1 MSERDRRIERLL
13 RELER
18 RQAQFVRDPAAVER
32 QIDRLDELA
41 TQMERLEERI
51 EEALTDE
58 APELVLDAGEQVC
71 FPGFDGFVAGVA
83 LCPEAVPAEE
93 WLEAVWEAEPELD
106 RIVAG
111 NAAARAETHAV
122 LTERVGQ
129 VGRVLEEDPA
139 AYEPSF
145 GIDPDTGEV
154 YWERWVL
161 GFERALRFRP
171 EAWAAVALGDGDAAA
186 AVSTML
192 SLYGVAADIGELS
205 DGLDEAALDLA
216 PELISVA
223 VVILGMWRGGSRT
236 PDTGDWTAPW
246 PDPGTA
252 RPH

>member
-1 MSERDRRIERLL
+1 MSERERRIGRLL
-13 RELER
+13 QKLER
-18 RQAQFVRDPAAVER
+18 HQAQFAREQAAVDRE
-32 QIDRLDELA
+32 IDRLDGLA
-41 TQMERLEERI
+41 AEMERLEERI

-58 APELVLDAGEQVC
+58 APELAVDAGEEMC

-83 LCPEAVPAEE
+83 LCPEAVPAAE
-93 WLEAVWEAEPELD
+93 WLAAVWEAEPELD

-122 LTERVGQ
+122 LTERVEQ

-145 GIDPDTGEV
+145 GMDPDTGEV

-161 GFERALRFRP
+161 GFERAMRLRP
-171 EAWAAVALGDGDAAA
+171 EAWAAVALGEGDAAA

-192 SLYGVAADIGELS
+192 SLYGVAADIGELA
-205 DGLDEAALDLA
+205 DGLDETAIDLA

-223 VVILGMWRGGSRT
+223 VVILGMWCGGSRT
-236 PDTGDWTAPW
+236 PDTGGWTAPW